1 MIKFR
6 RGDKVELIEKY
17 KGYEYKAF
25 DGKYFI
31 VIEVYDHGSI
41 TCIDSTHNLHFVRPS
56 EITISEKSPVYYTLP
71 RTEQVDKIDYKKAFA
86 MMCSSFGDSIVR
98 TCHVCQI
105 LGAKCC
111 GQKSCGCVII
121 EAIKRECRKGGE

>member
-1 MIKFR
+1 MSKFR

-41 TCIDSTHNLHFVRPS
+41 TCIDCTHNLHFVRPS
-56 EITISEKSPVYYTLP
+56 EITILEKQPVYYTVP
-71 RTEQVDKIDYKKAFA
+71 SPEQVDKIDYKKAFE
-86 MMCSSFGDSIVR
+86 MLVDCFDKSNKDICIFCKSIGVK
-98 TCHVCQI
+98 CMQI
-105 LGAKCC
+105 GICKDGIMA
-111 GQKSCGCVII
+111 
-121 EAIKRECRKGGE
+121 AIKLKCTEGGE